1 MTTTIIQNGF
11 LPTQISGCQLWFDAA
26 DRTSM
31 TFSGST
37 VTQWN
42 DKSGNGRNAT
52 NGGYVAPTYSATAF
66 NGGYAGLLF
75 NGSSSMLNTAA
86 LLPTPV
92 LSSNGTDT
100 TIFVVFNYTG
110 PPPSGGYGLYGLGSQ
125 ANTYVTRTPWNAG
138 GAAGGAIIDTA
149 SATGSS
155 RIVAQFAS
163 VNPAQLYSIFRSGAS
178 HYFYQFGSLSASNL
192 SSSGTVGTTS
202 QTFSIGGGIADTT
215 FFNSYISEIVIY
227 NIALTAAQRQQ
238 VEGYLAWKWGLQAN
252 LPPTHPYKNTP
263 AVIITQSST
272 LAVLNTT
279 NLLNNAAFLPTS
291 IPGCQ
296 IWLDGADPAGTG
308 IAPVNGASI
317 STWADKS
324 GNAKSATA
332 TSGNATFSAAALNG
346 RGVLAFGGAAYL
358 TSQLTMGSTAPL
370 TYFAVARPNVT
381 TSFYAVSAI
390 NGGPTN
396 VRPNTLML
404 YKAYNDY
411 WWFSGGTGAV
421 DGNTVTLLSST
432 SRYDIN
438 ANYWSP
444 SYTQMNINGT
454 SYASSSAAP
463 TSLANGGTFLV
474 GIASGLYEY
483 WNGWI
488 AELIIYNSALT
499 TNQRQQIEG
508 YLAWKWGLQANLPA
522 THPYKAAPF
531 SPFSAV
537 ASVASLLNTNQLN
550 SKLITSMF
558 NPKNITGCQIW
569 FDGADPLGTGSAP
582 SNATTISTWADKSGN
597 ARNATATGTPTY
609 SEKILNGI
617 GAPLLS
623 GSTSYFTTPSFIP
636 SPTGIPSIFIVM
648 RQTSYVSGNSDF
660 FLASDYRVI
669 DLLGQG
675 NNYNAALTI
684 GNSAQT
690 PLTAINATLNPTL
703 LSVIVTSG
711 VGGVGYANGT
721 YAATTGSS
729 GGSLASSYVY
739 YIGGGPGF
747 IGYIYEVMMYNS
759 SLSTAQRQQVEGYLA
774 WKWGLQAN
782 LPSTHPYKI
791 LPPPPN

>member
-1 MTTTIIQNGF
+1 MTTTIVQNSF
-11 LPTQISGCQLWFDAA
+11 LPTQIPGCKLWVDGA
-26 DRTSM
+26 DPAGT
-31 TFSGST
+31 GIAPANAST
-37 VTQWN
+37 VSTWK
-42 DKSGNGRNAT
+42 DKSGLANNAT
-52 NGGYVAPTYSATAF
+52 SAGSAVTYSS
-66 NGGYAGLLF
+66 AGLYF
-75 NGSSSMLNTAA
+75 GGSSYYNVPGIAGTLANTPFVIFIVETNQSNGFFFGDDGSPGVTNNTLHIGYRNVNQLTFAFWANDIEDTNVSGIGNTRIWGFYLPSGANRNIRRNGATDVTGPNSTA
-86 LLPTPV
+86 LSSFNTPV
-92 LSSNGTDT
+92 IGRIVGANY
-100 TIFVVFNYTG
+100 YTG
-110 PPPSGGYGLYGLGSQ
+110 
-125 ANTYVTRTPWNAG
+125 T
-138 GAAGGAIIDTA
+138 
-149 SATGSS
+149 
-155 RIVAQFAS
+155 
-163 VNPAQLYSIFRSGAS
+163 
-178 HYFYQFGSLSASNL
+178 
-192 SSSGTVGTTS
+192 
-202 QTFSIGGGIADTT
+202 
-215 FFNSYISEIVIY
+215 ISEIIVY
-227 NIALTAAQRQQ
+227 NKDIGLGAIQQ
-238 VEGYLAWKWGLQAN
+238 VEGYLAWKWGLVAN

-263 AVIITQSST
+263 AVIITQPST
-272 LAVLNTT
+272 LALLTVT
-279 NLLNNAAFLPTS
+279 NLLNNGLFLPPT

-308 IAPVNGASI
+308 IAPINGASI

-358 TSQLTMGSTAPL
+358 TSQLTMATTTPL

-381 TSFYAVSAI
+381 TNFYAVSAI

-454 SYASSSAAP
+454 SYASSTAAP

-508 YLAWKWGLQANLPA
+508 YLAWKWGLQANLPP

-609 SEKILNGI
+609 SAKILNGI

-791 LPPPPN
+791 LPPSPN